1 MTINSFL
8 SQQTCR
14 EAPCPSPSPW
24 WSSGQYSL
32 PYWLYDMD
40 PGTPGLCVFWRSPHT
55 PVRHPPLVSRIPG
68 CHLLFWQKLFCFS
81 GRLHSCPPPFL
92 LPYSLIPFLCHY
104 LYRKD
109 QQFPNNG
116 IKSAK
121 LLKSFIEY

>member
-1 MTINSFL
+1 M
-8 SQQTCR
+8 QR
-14 EAPCPSPSPW
+14 
-24 WSSGQYSL
+24 GSL
-32 PYWLYDMD
+32 PIPFPMV
-40 PGTPGLCVFWRSPHT
+40 VFRPIFSALLVIRYGSGDSWPLRLLEKP
-55 PVRHPPLVSRIPG
+55 PHPPKASAISFKDTWLPPS
-68 CHLLFWQKLFCFS
+68 LLAEAVLLQWKTPL
-81 GRLHSCPPPFL
+81 LPPPFL